1 MADNIFRTTRRN
13 VAAPAGQQFDDPLAE
28 LARLIGQNPPA
39 GQTPDR
45 PAQQHYETPPLDA
58 PQSDPQWP
66 ADARYAEQRYDEQQG
81 RYDDRQTQYNEA
93 QYNEAQSNE
102 AQYGEGQYRDSQ
114 YNDGRYDES
123 QYRESQSREGQSRE
137 GQYREGYD
145 APRLTDPA
153 PAYRAAAPSYN
164 NADDEQSDRYAAPAQ
179 HYDPR
184 GHSDQPHYDDAHDPV
199 QELPAFLPRTRDDR
213 YGYAQERGQERGHQ
227 RAPARG
233 QSHAQGYGQSY
244 GQNYGQEQEY
254 DQGDYEQ
261 GQDYG
266 QAQEGDPDDQGY
278 ALDDYEDEAPAPK
291 RRGVAIAAA
300 LLGVAVLGTAGWFG
314 YGAMFGG
321 SGMPSLPPI
330 IRADNTPNKIIP
342 ASSSANAS
350 GQASA
355 DSGAP
360 DKLVSREEKPVDVP
374 APANA
379 PRVVSTIPVF
389 PDPNAGMQSSEIP
402 GTPSMAGQG
411 MPGAAPSGPMSLGP
425 TAAGP
430 VYGGAAAPM
439 PAAPPMPGMASQN
452 PPPLQSPPVAG
463 AGNAKKIHTVAIHN
477 GPDNSEADTAA
488 PAHAQAARPAPARPV
503 AVAPQGGNG
512 PLSIA
517 PPPGSAAASASP
529 PTRTALARPQATEAA
544 PAAAPSPGAGYFV
557 QVSSQRS
564 EADAQSAFRG
574 LQAKYPSQ
582 LGGHEATIRQVDL
595 GEKGTFFRT
604 LVGPYASM
612 EQAAQMCSSLK
623 SAGGSCLVQRN

>member
-1 MADNIFRTTRRN
+1 MADNTFRTTRRN
-13 VAAPAGQQFDDPLAE
+13 VAAPSGQQFDDPLAE
-28 LARLIGQNPPA
+28 LARLIGQNPP

-45 PAQQHYETPPLDA
+45 AAQQQHHETPPLDA

-81 RYDDRQTQYNEA
+81 QYDDRQTQYGEA
-93 QYNEAQSNE
+93 QYNEAQYND
-102 AQYGEGQYRDSQ
+102 AQYGEGQYSDSQ
-114 YNDGRYDES
+114 YNDGRYGEG
-123 QYRESQSREGQSRE
+123 QYREGQSRESQSRES
-137 GQYREGYD
+137 YD

-153 PAYRAAAPSYN
+153 PAYRTAAPSYN
-164 NADDEQSDRYAAPAQ
+164 NADDERSDRYAAPPQ
-179 HYDPR
+179 RHDTR
-184 GHSDQPHYDDAHDPV
+184 GYSDQPHYYDDAHDPI
-199 QELPAFLPRTRDDR
+199 QELPSFLPRARDDR
-213 YGYAQERGQERGHQ
+213 HGYAQERGQERGHQ

-233 QSHAQGYGQSY
+233 QGHAQGYGQNY
-244 GQNYGQEQEY
+244 GQDYDQEQEY
-254 DQGDYEQ
+254 GQDDYEQ
-261 GQDYG
+261 GYG
-266 QAQEGDPDDQGY
+266 QEYDRAQEGDPDDQGY

-291 RRGVAIAAA
+291 RRGVAVAAA

-314 YGAMFGG
+314 YGAVFGG
-321 SGMPSLPPI
+321 SGFPSLPPI

-342 ASSSANAS
+342 ASSSTNAS

-389 PDPNAGMQSSEIP
+389 PDPNAGLQSSAMP
-402 GTPSMAGQG
+402 GTPSMAGQN
-411 MPGAAPSGPMSLGP
+411 MAGAAPSGPMSLGP
-425 TAAGP
+425 TAAGS
-430 VYGGAAAPM
+430 VYGGAATM
-439 PAAPPMPGMASQN
+439 PAAAPMAMASQN

-477 GPDNSEADTAA
+477 GPDNSDADSAA
-488 PAHAQAARPAPARPV
+488 PARAQAARPAPARSV
-503 AVAPQGGNG
+503 AAAPQGGNG

-517 PPPGSAAASASP
+517 PPQGGAAASAAP
-529 PTRTALARPQATEAA
+529 QTRTALARPQAAEAA
-544 PAAAPSPGAGYFV
+544 PAAGSGYFV

-564 EADAQSAFRG
+564 EADAQSAYHS

-582 LGGHEATIRQVDL
+582 LGGHEPTIRQVDL
-595 GEKGTFFRT
+595 GEKGTFFRA
-604 LVGPYASM
+604 LVGPYGSM
-612 EQAAQMCSSLK
+612 EQAAQMCSNLK